1 MPVRKLQQGELAEPS
16 VRPLEE
22 GELSGELPPSRT
34 GIVPENIRGDVR
46 SAIEA
51 APLPVSMGVEMSPAL
66 TGTAFGA
73 LIGDALFGTAGLF
86 LGGAFGAFVGE
97 VLGQETGVTPQ
108 SDIGLGLAAAGPVVG
123 KVLGAG
129 TQLAKRGLAR
139 AALVPAP
146 AKAALA
152 RTIVSDA
159 VDTLGSFGA
168 RVLAKQTGLMKQPAN
183 QLYKAA
189 REVGARLNPRNS
201 KVLKALPALE
211 AELADF
217 ATFPEIKQVMR
228 LIGSVRASL
237 DKDFIGFSEIIGVK
251 KLVGVAVAKAEKALV
266 DSGTKLGSA
275 KLVFKAL
282 ADDIDDLAKFG
293 KGIKGQGARLVQ
305 IATKRAKLEF
315 SIDELQTVV
324 SRHTK
329 FISEQGEAV
338 IDINALRNTL
348 RDMLDPASK
357 AFKKNFADA
366 LGSEMKPLMA
376 DLADLA
382 KLSKSLNPAG
392 PGALVIRGLG
402 GAGGGAVGFAA
413 AGPAGAIVGTLAG
426 VGLPEMIM
434 GVLLSTGGRAALR
447 KAMIAGQGQIDAQQ
461 WQLIGQAVVQS
472 IKPVAEDLSGFK
484 IMDDFVGGG

>member
-183 QLYKAA
+183 
-189 REVGARLNPRNS
+189 
-201 KVLKALPALE
+201 
-211 AELADF
+211 
-217 ATFPEIKQVMR
+217 
-228 LIGSVRASL
+228 
-237 DKDFIGFSEIIGVK
+237 
-251 KLVGVAVAKAEKALV
+251 
-266 DSGTKLGSA
+266 
-275 KLVFKAL
+275 
-282 ADDIDDLAKFG
+282 
-293 KGIKGQGARLVQ
+293 
-305 IATKRAKLEF
+305 
-315 SIDELQTVV
+315 
-324 SRHTK
+324 
-329 FISEQGEAV
+329 
-338 IDINALRNTL
+338 
-348 RDMLDPASK
+348 
-357 AFKKNFADA
+357 
-366 LGSEMKPLMA
+366 
-376 DLADLA
+376 
-382 KLSKSLNPAG
+382 
-392 PGALVIRGLG
+392 
-402 GAGGGAVGFAA
+402 
-413 AGPAGAIVGTLAG
+413 
-426 VGLPEMIM
+426 
-434 GVLLSTGGRAALR
+434 
-447 KAMIAGQGQIDAQQ
+447 
-461 WQLIGQAVVQS
+461 
-472 IKPVAEDLSGFK
+472 
-484 IMDDFVGGG
+484 